1 MGLILLGVIVIACFV
16 YGIENIFYLL
26 IFLLALTAFQTFDWR
41 VWSLLILKL
50 LLLGAITQTKR

>member
-16 YGIENIFYLL
+16 YGIENIFFLL

-41 VWSLLILKL
+41 VWGLLIFLL
-50 LLLGAITQTKR
+50 LLLGTITNLKR

>member
-16 YGIENIFYLL
+16 YGIENIFFLL

-41 VWSLLILKL
+41 VWGLLIFLL

>member
-16 YGIENIFYLL
+16 YGLENIL
-26 IFLLALTAFQTFDWR
+26 FLLVLIISLTAFQTWDWR
-41 VWSLLILKL
+41 VWGLLIFLL

>member
-16 YGIENIFYLL
+16 YGLENIL
-26 IFLLALTAFQTFDWR
+26 FLLVLIISLTAFQTLDWR
-41 VWSLLILKL
+41 VWGLLIFLL

>member
-16 YGIENIFYLL
+16 YGLESIL
-26 IFLLALTAFQTFDWR
+26 FLLVLIISLTAFQTLDWR
-41 VWSLLILKL
+41 VWGLLIFLL